1 MDRKR
6 EIRTAIIVLVGLL
19 FLVLIHRYFENF
31 EQLYDPKNYLA
42 IHILLELISISIAS
56 AIALQGWMIFTHTL
70 SRHRLYIGA
79 LFLCIA
85 LIDIVHVLSFNGMPF
100 FITENS
106 VLRPTW
112 FWIISRFLLGII
124 LFMILAKKDR
134 AIAMKHRPLVFSLS
148 IALFLG
154 IAGVVYLVGD
164 HLPVLMVEGVGV
176 TPLKIRLEYCISF
189 IFLCLIL
196 LLLVQYRKKKDAAHL
211 MLISAISFA
220 LFSEIIFT
228 FYQSVFDFDNFLGH
242 IYKSVSYYFLMK
254 GLYSSTL
261 EEPYLKQKM
270 IQKELEQSEQR
281 LNTIVNTVASGIMMA
296 DVNDTINYVNRKA
309 EEILGLPADELL
321 MKNIGEHRLK
331 WKTVNEKE
339 FPIVGLY
346 FERINKSENN
356 QYLIC
361 LYTRKDGKKIF
372 LAVDSAQIHDE
383 KGELLNTIYSFSDI
397 TELMSAQEKVN
408 YLAYYDELTGL
419 PNRYYIKERLEEVL
433 SDISQFEDVA
443 LLLINL
449 NRFRVV
455 NDSLGN
461 DVGDAFIAII
471 AERLDHLCKTLQLTV
486 ARVGG
491 DEFAIIQTNP
501 GDEAMIEKFAKRI
514 LQLLQKPIQ
523 EKEFKFHIDATIG
536 ISLYTKEIENGEQF
550 LRSATIAL
558 HEAKRLAQPYV
569 FYHQNSNKKLYEKII
584 LENELRKSIDA
595 NELVLYYQPQV
606 DLRTGKLMGVE
617 ALVRW
622 NHPERGMISPGVFI
636 PLAEETGLIIA
647 IGNWV
652 IKEACRQIRLWLDH
666 NFPFKR
672 VSVNLSMRQF
682 FQEDLVDVI
691 AECLTKY
698 QVKAQ
703 YLELE
708 ITESMTMD
716 VDRAISMLTK
726 LKKLGVQIAI
736 DDFGTGYSSFSYLH
750 LFPVDQLKIDQSFVR
765 NLTIDQSNKAIIE
778 TIISLGHHLRLELM
792 AEGVETS
799 EQADFLSSNHCNGI
813 QGYLISRPLP
823 ASEMEKLF
831 YSEKLYDGQLT
842 SSKFKNKAGAG
853 S

>member
-6 EIRTAIIVLVGLL
+6 EIRTIIIVLVGLL
-19 FLVLIHRYFENF
+19 FLVLTHYYSSSF
-31 EQLYDPKNYLA
+31 EQLYNPKNYLS

-56 AIALQGWMIFTHTL
+56 AIAIQGWMIFIHTL

-100 FITENS
+100 FITENA

-112 FWIISRFLLGII
+112 FWIISRFLLAIS
-124 LFMILAKKDR
+124 LFVILAQKDR
-134 AIAMKHRPLVFSLS
+134 AIAMKYRPLVFFLS

-154 IAGVVYLVGD
+154 IAGVVYLGGD
-164 HLPVLMVEGVGV
+164 HLPVLVVEGVGV
-176 TPLKIRLEYCISF
+176 TPLKIGLEYCISF
-189 IFLCLIL
+189 IFLCLIV
-196 LLLVQYRKKKDAAHL
+196 LLLVQYRIKKDAARL
-211 MLISAISFA
+211 MLISAISFS

-242 IYKSVSYYFLMK
+242 IYKAVSYYFLMK

-261 EEPYLKQKM
+261 EEPFLKQKI

-281 LNTIVNTVASGIMMA
+281 LNTIVSTVASGIMMA
-296 DVNDTINYVNRKA
+296 DANDRINYVNKKA
-309 EEILGLPADELL
+309 EEILDLPGDELL
-321 MKNIGEHRLK
+321 MKKMGEHQLK
-331 WKTVNEKE
+331 WKAINERE
-339 FPIVGLY
+339 FPIVGFY
-346 FERINKSENN
+346 FERIHKSEKKNG
-356 QYLIC
+356 LVS
-361 LYTRKDGKKIF
+361 LYTRKDGEKVF
-372 LAVDSAQIHDE
+372 LAVDFAQMYGE

-397 TELMSAQEKVN
+397 TELMTAQEKVN

-433 SDISQFEDVA
+433 SEMSNFEDVA

-471 AERLDHLCKTLQLTV
+471 AERLDQLCKPLQLLV

-491 DEFAIIQTNP
+491 DEFAIILTNP
-501 GDEAMIEKFAKRI
+501 GDEQRIAEFAKRI
-514 LQLLQKPIQ
+514 LLLLQKPIQ

-536 ISLYTKEIENGEQF
+536 ISQYTQEIENGEQF

-558 HEAKRLAQPYV
+558 HEAKGLAQPYA
-569 FYHQNSNKKLYEKII
+569 FYHQDSNKKLYENII

-595 NELVLYYQPQV
+595 NELVLHYQPQV
-606 DLRTGKLMGVE
+606 NLKTGKLMGVE

-622 NHPERGMISPGVFI
+622 NHPERGMISPGIFI

-666 NFPFKR
+666 DFPFMR

-682 FQEDLVDVI
+682 FQEDLVEII
-691 AECLTKY
+691 AEGLKKY
-698 QVKAQ
+698 KVKPQ

-726 LKKLGVQIAI
+726 LKKLGVRIAI

-765 NLTIDQSNKAIIE
+765 NLTIDQSNEAIVE

-792 AEGVETS
+792 AEGVETR
-799 EQADFLSSNHCNGI
+799 EQADFLFSNHCNGI

-823 ASEMEKLF
+823 ACEMENLF
-831 YSEKLYDGQLT
+831 HSEKLYDGQLT
-842 SSKFKNKAGAG
+842 CS
-853 S
+853 

>member
-1 MDRKR
+1 
-6 EIRTAIIVLVGLL
+6 
-19 FLVLIHRYFENF
+19 
-31 EQLYDPKNYLA
+31 
-42 IHILLELISISIAS
+42 
-56 AIALQGWMIFTHTL
+56 
-70 SRHRLYIGA
+70 
-79 LFLCIA
+79 
-85 LIDIVHVLSFNGMPF
+85 
-100 FITENS
+100 
-106 VLRPTW
+106 
-112 FWIISRFLLGII
+112 
-124 LFMILAKKDR
+124 
-134 AIAMKHRPLVFSLS
+134 
-148 IALFLG
+148 
-154 IAGVVYLVGD
+154 
-164 HLPVLMVEGVGV
+164 
-176 TPLKIRLEYCISF
+176 
-189 IFLCLIL
+189 
-196 LLLVQYRKKKDAAHL
+196 
-211 MLISAISFA
+211 
-220 LFSEIIFT
+220 
-228 FYQSVFDFDNFLGH
+228 
-242 IYKSVSYYFLMK
+242 
-254 GLYSSTL
+254 
-261 EEPYLKQKM
+261 
-270 IQKELEQSEQR
+270 
-281 LNTIVNTVASGIMMA
+281 
-296 DVNDTINYVNRKA
+296 
-309 EEILGLPADELL
+309 

-331 WKTVNEKE
+331 WKTINERE
-339 FPIVGLY
+339 FPIVGFY
-346 FERINKSENN
+346 FERINKSDNN
-356 QYLIC
+356 NGLVC
-361 LYTRKDGKKIF
+361 LYTRKNGEKIF

-433 SDISQFEDVA
+433 SEISHFEDVA
-443 LLLINL
+443 LLLMNL

-471 AERLDHLCKTLQLTV
+471 AKRLENLCKPLQLTV

-501 GDEAMIEKFAKRI
+501 GDEAMIEEFAKSI
-514 LQLLQKPIQ
+514 LLLLQKPIQ

-536 ISLYTKEIENGEQF
+536 ISLYTPEIENGEQF

-569 FYHQNSNKKLYEKII
+569 FYHQNSNKKLYENII

-595 NELVLYYQPQV
+595 NELLLYYQPQV
-606 DLRTGKLMGVE
+606 DLHTGKLMGVE

-622 NHPERGMISPGVFI
+622 NHPERGLISPGVFI

-666 NFPFKR
+666 DFPFKR

-682 FQEDLVDVI
+682 FQEDLVEVI
-691 AECLTKY
+691 AECLKKY
-698 QVKAQ
+698 QVKPQ

-716 VDRAISMLTK
+716 VDRAIAMLTK
-726 LKKLGVQIAI
+726 LKKLGVRIAI

-750 LFPVDQLKIDQSFVR
+750 LFPVDQLKIDQSFIR

-799 EQADFLSSNHCNGI
+799 EQADFLSSNQCNGI

-823 ASEMEKLF
+823 ACEMEKLF
-831 YSEKLYDGQLT
+831 HSEKLYDGQLT
-842 SSKFKNKAGAG
+842 CSTLNKGKIEPGLDCKSTRLLLLAVLNQMFALGICLI
-853 S
+853 